1 MKKNF
6 ALESRGKRLNH
17 FHGHN
22 SHQHL
27 ILIRPNINTK
37 SSVGEG
43 RLGGYEYTT
52 THISIYNQHK
62 RAALR
67 PVWNNCIWTS
77 KQKNFITTLVTSIS
91 DMISVIYKYFV
102 LFSSK
107 QIVLKYYSNEESWQF
122 LQQSTIRNTTI
133 SEIYLP
139 KIKTSNTFLPGLRLL
154 VVVLYNV
161 LISIYNLQN
170 VMYLKAQNAM

>member
-1 MKKNF
+1 
-6 ALESRGKRLNH
+6 
-17 FHGHN
+17 
-22 SHQHL
+22 
-27 ILIRPNINTK
+27 
-37 SSVGEG
+37 
-43 RLGGYEYTT
+43 
-52 THISIYNQHK
+52 
-62 RAALR
+62 
-67 PVWNNCIWTS
+67 
-77 KQKNFITTLVTSIS
+77 
-91 DMISVIYKYFV
+91 MISVIYKYFV

-122 LQQSTIRNTTI
+122 LQQSTIKNRTI

>member
-6 ALESRGKRLNH
+6 ALESRGKRLNP

-67 PVWNNCIWTS
+67 PVWNICIWTS
-77 KQKNFITTLVTSIS
+77 KQKNFITTLVTSIF

-107 QIVLKYYSNEESWQF
+107 QIVLKYYSNEES
-122 LQQSTIRNTTI
+122 
-133 SEIYLP
+133 
-139 KIKTSNTFLPGLRLL
+139 
-154 VVVLYNV
+154 
-161 LISIYNLQN
+161 
-170 VMYLKAQNAM
+170 